1 MLWYVGVYSHSKL
14 KILFSL
20 TDGPRKDS
28 QTFLCPNKETLKP
41 HSLLVK
47 KDTKIFNLALKYKI

>member
-1 MLWYVGVYSHSKL
+1 MLWYVGGYLQSKF

-47 KDTKIFNLALKYKI
+47 KDTKDF

>member
-1 MLWYVGVYSHSKL
+1 MLWYVGGYLQLKF

-47 KDTKIFNLALKYKI
+47 KDKKDF